1 MSITQRY
8 GLKVNS
14 FQDILAKMWRKDWQP
29 FDSGDVGERRRLSSR
44 RLVLEL
50 PPAGDRAVAEETY
63 RPLTSSHLMSAHS
76 PVTRVYYGQ
85 SGSEVGFMKR
95 PVEQFLAGILAT
107 LLTFSPALAAPQEKE
122 KEQKKDSKSD
132 VDQIGNRNVGKG
144 VNFYSLEKEIA
155 IGKQLAQEVE
165 RSAKLV
171 DDPVVVEFVNRV
183 GQNLVRNSDA
193 KVPFTI
199 KVIDSDEI
207 NAFALPGG
215 FFYVNSGLVL
225 RADEESELAGVM
237 AHEIAHVT
245 ARHGTKNATK
255 GELTQLAMIPLILL
269 GPGGWAGY
277 GIYQGLNFFIPLG
290 YLKFSRDAEREA
302 DFLGLQYMYKAGYDP
317 NAYVTFF
324 EKVQAEERRRPGS
337 IPKVFSTHPPT
348 PERIQNT
355 QKEIATILP
364 VREQYIVTTSEFD
377 LVKALLRALQS
388 TRKAQDKEGDK
399 PTLRKRTEQQKDKKD
414 KGAQKGDDTDDDR
427 PTLKRRP

>member
-1 MSITQRY
+1 
-8 GLKVNS
+8 
-14 FQDILAKMWRKDWQP
+14 
-29 FDSGDVGERRRLSSR
+29 
-44 RLVLEL
+44 
-50 PPAGDRAVAEETY
+50 
-63 RPLTSSHLMSAHS
+63 
-76 PVTRVYYGQ
+76 
-85 SGSEVGFMKR
+85 MKR
-95 PVEQFLAGILAT
+95 LLEQFLAISVALLLALGT
-107 LLTFSPALAAPQEKE
+107 AVAVPQDKQQDKQE
-122 KEQKKDSKSD
+122 KKDSKSD
-132 VDQIGNRNVGKG
+132 VEQIGNRNVGKG
-144 VNFYSLEKEIA
+144 INLYSLEKEIA
-155 IGKQLAQEVE
+155 IGKQLAQDVE

-171 DDPVVVEFVNRV
+171 DDPVVVEYVNRV

-193 KVPFTI
+193 RVPFTI

-225 RADEESELAGVM
+225 RADEEAELAGVM

-277 GIYQGLNFFIPLG
+277 GIYQGLNFVVPLS

-324 EKVQAEERRRPGS
+324 EKVKAEERRKPGS
-337 IPKVFSTHPPT
+337 VPKVFSTHPPT

-355 QKEIATILP
+355 QKEIASILP
-364 VREQYIVTTSEFD
+364 AREQYIVSTSEFD
-377 LVKALLRALQS
+377 LVKARLHALQS
-388 TRKAQDKEGDK
+388 GRKAHDQDPDK
-399 PTLRKRTEQQKDKKD
+399 PTLRKRTEQDKDKKGKD
-414 KGAQKGDDTDDDR
+414 QQKGDDTDDDR
-427 PTLKRRP
+427 PVLKRRP